1 MESLV
6 NQNSAIPLYRQV
18 ADNLLSRIQAGEWQE
33 NDKLPSEF
41 MLIQEFNVSR
51 ITIRAALSELVDNGV
66 LIRSHGRGTFVAPR
80 KEKLRAAGD
89 VGFTRSCAMEGKKA
103 TNMILNQDLVFPS
116 KKDMAFFQ
124 IPQDERIIR
133 IKRLR
138 YVDNKPCVIE
148 TLHFAPQYHELL
160 QADVT
165 GSVTDTLLRIFGVRT
180 GEGERT
186 VDVCMALE
194 EEADYL
200 NTEADTPMLLL
211 EDRQYDTAGE
221 PLFLSKQIFC
231 TKFIKLYL

>member
-1 MESLV
+1 MFGNWFGSFASP
-6 NQNSAIPLYRQV
+6 Q
-18 ADNLLSRIQAGEWQE
+18 
-33 NDKLPSEF
+33 
-41 MLIQEFNVSR
+41 
-51 ITIRAALSELVDNGV
+51 
-66 LIRSHGRGTFVAPR
+66 
-80 KEKLRAAGD
+80 KLRAAGD

-116 KKDMAFFQ
+116 KKDMAFFR
-124 IPQDERIIR
+124 IPEDERIIR

-211 EDRQYDTAGE
+211 EDRQYDTAGK

>member
-116 KKDMAFFQ
+116 KKDMAFFR
-124 IPQDERIIR
+124 IPEDERIIR

-165 GSVTDTLLRIFGVRT
+165 GSVTDTLLRIFGVR
-180 GEGERT
+180 RRR
-186 VDVCMALE
+186 
-194 EEADYL
+194 ADGRCVHGAGRGSGL
-200 NTEADTPMLLL
+200 SQHRGGHADAA
-211 EDRQYDTAGE
+211 AGG
-221 PLFLSKQIFC
+221 PAV
-231 TKFIKLYL
+231 

>member
-1 MESLV
+1 
-6 NQNSAIPLYRQV
+6 
-18 ADNLLSRIQAGEWQE
+18 
-33 NDKLPSEF
+33 
-41 MLIQEFNVSR
+41 
-51 ITIRAALSELVDNGV
+51 
-66 LIRSHGRGTFVAPR
+66 
-80 KEKLRAAGD
+80 
-89 VGFTRSCAMEGKKA
+89 MEGKKA

-116 KKDMAFFQ
+116 KKDMAFFR
-124 IPQDERIIR
+124 IPEDERIIR

-165 GSVTDTLLRIFGVRT
+165 GSVTDTLLRIFGVTT

-211 EDRQYDTAGE
+211 EDRQYDTAGK

>member
-1 MESLV
+1 MEPLV

-41 MLIQEFNVSR
+41 VLIQEFNVSR
-51 ITIRAALSELVDNGV
+51 ITIRAALSELVDSGF
-66 LIRSHGRGTFVAPR
+66 LIRSHGRGTFVAPQ
-80 KEKLRAAGD
+80 KEKLRVAGD

-103 TNMILNQDLVFPS
+103 TNMILNQDLVYPS
-116 KKDMAFFQ
+116 KKDIGFFQ
-124 IPQDERIIR
+124 IPEDKQIIR

-148 TLHFAPQYHELL
+148 TLHFAPQYQELL

-165 GSVTDTLLRIFGVRT
+165 GSVTDTLLRIFGART

-186 VDVCMALE
+186 VDVCVASE

-200 NTEADTPMLLL
+200 NTDADTPMLLL
-211 EDRQYDTAGE
+211 EDRQYDTAGK
-221 PLFLSKQIFC
+221 PLFLSKQVFC

>member
-1 MESLV
+1 M
-6 NQNSAIPLYRQV
+6 
-18 ADNLLSRIQAGEWQE
+18 
-33 NDKLPSEF
+33 
-41 MLIQEFNVSR
+41 
-51 ITIRAALSELVDNGV
+51 
-66 LIRSHGRGTFVAPR
+66 
-80 KEKLRAAGD
+80 
-89 VGFTRSCAMEGKKA
+89 
-103 TNMILNQDLVFPS
+103 
-116 KKDMAFFQ
+116 
-124 IPQDERIIR
+124 
-133 IKRLR
+133 
-138 YVDNKPCVIE
+138 IE

-186 VDVCMALE
+186 VDVCMAQE

-211 EDRQYDTAGE
+211 EDRQYDTAGK

>member
-1 MESLV
+1 M
-6 NQNSAIPLYRQV
+6 SA
-18 ADNLLSRIQAGEWQE
+18 
-33 NDKLPSEF
+33 
-41 MLIQEFNVSR
+41 
-51 ITIRAALSELVDNGV
+51 
-66 LIRSHGRGTFVAPR
+66 
-80 KEKLRAAGD
+80 LRARAPWK
-89 VGFTRSCAMEGKKA
+89 GKKQ

-211 EDRQYDTAGE
+211 EDRQYDTAGK

>member
-1 MESLV
+1 MKSLV

-116 KKDMAFFQ
+116 KKYMAFFQ
-124 IPQDERIIR
+124 IP
-133 IKRLR
+133 
-138 YVDNKPCVIE
+138 
-148 TLHFAPQYHELL
+148 
-160 QADVT
+160 
-165 GSVTDTLLRIFGVRT
+165 
-180 GEGERT
+180 
-186 VDVCMALE
+186 
-194 EEADYL
+194 
-200 NTEADTPMLLL
+200 
-211 EDRQYDTAGE
+211 
-221 PLFLSKQIFC
+221 
-231 TKFIKLYL
+231 

>member
-80 KEKLRAAGD
+80 KEKLRAARRCRLYALVRHGREKSD
-89 VGFTRSCAMEGKKA
+89 QHDSQSGSGLSVQKGYG
-103 TNMILNQDLVFPS
+103 VFPDS
-116 KKDMAFFQ
+116 GGRADY
-124 IPQDERIIR
+124 R

-211 EDRQYDTAGE
+211 EDRQYDTAGK

>member
-116 KKDMAFFQ
+116 KKDMAFF
-124 IPQDERIIR
+124 
-133 IKRLR
+133 KRLR

-186 VDVCMALE
+186 VDVCMAQE

-211 EDRQYDTAGE
+211 EDRQYDTAGK